1 MYRLVKVSPPENFPH
16 QPHNKRKKHIMAE
29 PTNVKVLRDYFGKKE
44 GGTLAGFAAEL
55 KELTDQEKQ
64 QLADGIRNESLTY

>member
-1 MYRLVKVSPPENFPH
+1 
-16 QPHNKRKKHIMAE
+16 MAE
-29 PTNVKVLRDYFGKKE
+29 QTNIKVLRDFFGKKE